1 MANRYK
7 HLLFDFDRT
16 FWDVD
21 ANQRDALSELYDDF
35 DMGRFF
41 SSREAFAAEFRRI
54 NEDLWTKYRDG
65 EIDKIRLRTGRF
77 LDLCA
82 AGGCD
87 DEELGRKLDEA
98 YVRNVPF
105 HNKLLPYS
113 VEILQYLNAKGYTMS
128 LVTNGLNEVQFNKVE
143 RCGLAPFFRNIT
155 TSDMAGVNKPD
166 PRIFETALEEVGID
180 KKDAVMIGDDPYSD
194 IFGATRAGLDTIFF
208 NLTGQEHDQNPTYEI
223 RSLKELEQIL

>member
-21 ANQRDALSELYDDF
+21 TNQRDALSELYDNF

-41 SSREAFAAEFRRI
+41 HSKESFAAEFKRI

-65 EIDKIRLRTGRF
+65 EIDKTRLRTGRF

-87 DEELGRKLDEA
+87 DESLGRQLDEA

-113 VEILQYLNAKGYTMS
+113 EEILQYLNSKGYTMS

-155 TSDMAGVNKPD
+155 TSDMVGFNKPD
-166 PRIFETALEEVGID
+166 PRIFEAALEEVGID
-180 KKDAVMIGDDPYSD
+180 KKDAIMIGDDPYCD
-194 IFGATRAGLDTIFF
+194 IYGAIRAGLDTVFF
-208 NLTGQEHDQNPTYEI
+208 NPHDRSHDLKPTHEI
-223 RSLKELEQIL
+223 HCLRELEQIL